1 MIVLRIILPRQARDK
16 HRESITKQISVFF
29 ADDSPM
35 WEQFDSIKNT
45 QPMNFWGH
53 SGVTY
58 AQPGEA
64 EREKRLSLLR
74 SHQIP

>member
-1 MIVLRIILPRQARDK
+1 
-16 HRESITKQISVFF
+16 
-29 ADDSPM
+29 M

-58 AQPGEA
+58 AQPGERK
-64 EREKRLSLLR
+64 RETPLASSFSSNSLGTR
-74 SHQIP
+74 GQQHS